1 MKVKKINQKTIKDS
15 LKSEDTEE
23 VIDIYFYRPIGFFWA
38 KIAMKLHITP
48 NMITIASI
56 FIGIGAGLL
65 FYPNNLQLN
74 IIGMLLLVLANSF
87 DSADGQLARLTN
99 NSTRLGRFL
108 DGLAGDMWFI
118 VIYISITLRLTSNGL
133 PNWIWLLASLAGLSH
148 IFHASMADYYR
159 NIHLFFIKGKS
170 GSEHDTSENLK
181 KDLKQLYFRK
191 DFSKIIFLWLYC
203 NYTTQQEALSPKLQ
217 KFLHILKGKYPDDIP
232 NDLSNELR
240 EKNKKYMKYTNIL
253 QFNTRVLFL
262 FFCLFINLPWLY
274 FIFDLLVMNSI
285 LIYLI
290 YKEEKFAQHFTRQLT
305 NVIY

>member
-1 MKVKKINQKTIKDS
+1 METKNSNKKTLKDS

-23 VIDIYFYRPIGFFWA
+23 VIDIYFYRPIGFFFA

-56 FIGIGAGLL
+56 FIGSFAGLL
-65 FYPNNLQLN
+65 FYPNNLELN

-99 NSTRLGRFL
+99 NSTRIGRFL
-108 DGLAGDMWFI
+108 DGLAGDVWFVI
-118 VIYISITLRLTSNGL
+118 IYITLALRLTSNGFS
-133 PNWIWLLASLAGLSH
+133 NCIWLLASLAGLSH

-159 NIHLFFIKGKS
+159 NIHLFFIKGKN
-170 GSEHDTSENLK
+170 GSEHDTSENLTK
-181 KDLKQLYFRK
+181 NLKQLHFFK
-191 DFSKIIFLWLYC
+191 DFFQFIYLFLYR
-203 NYTTQQEALSPKLQ
+203 NYTSQQEMLSPKLQ
-217 KFLHILKGKYPDDIP
+217 KFLHVLKSKYPNDIP
-232 NDLSNELR
+232 STLSNELR
-240 EKNKKYMKYTNIL
+240 QENKKYMKYTNIL

-274 FIFDLLVMNSI
+274 FVFDLIVMNSI

-290 YKEEKFAQHFTRQLT
+290 YKEEKLAKHFTKKLT
-305 NVIY
+305 E

>member
-1 MKVKKINQKTIKDS
+1 METKNSNKKTLKDS

-23 VIDIYFYRPIGFFWA
+23 VIDIYFYRPIGFFFA

-56 FIGIGAGLL
+56 FIGSFAGLL
-65 FYPNNLQLN
+65 FYPNNLELN

-99 NSTRLGRFL
+99 NSTRIGRFL
-108 DGLAGDMWFI
+108 DGLAGDVWFVI
-118 VIYISITLRLTSNGL
+118 IYITLALRLTSNGFS
-133 PNWIWLLASLAGLSH
+133 NCIWLLASLAGLSH

-159 NIHLFFIKGKS
+159 NIHLFFIKGKN
-170 GSEHDTSENLK
+170 GSEHDTSENLTK
-181 KDLKQLYFRK
+181 NLKQLHFCKNFFQFIYL
-191 DFSKIIFLWLYC
+191 FLYR
-203 NYTTQQEALSPKLQ
+203 NYTSQQEMLSPKLQ
-217 KFLHILKGKYPDDIP
+217 KFLHVLKSKYPNDIP
-232 NDLSNELR
+232 STLSNELR
-240 EKNKKYMKYTNIL
+240 QENKKYMKYTNIL

-274 FIFDLLVMNSI
+274 FVFDLIVMNSI

-290 YKEEKFAQHFTRQLT
+290 YKEEKLAKHFTKKLT
-305 NVIY
+305 E

>member
-1 MKVKKINQKTIKDS
+1 MDTQNSNTKTLKDS

-23 VIDIYFYRPIGFFWA
+23 VIDIYFYRPIGFFFA

-56 FIGIGAGLL
+56 LIGIGAGLL
-65 FYPNNLQLN
+65 FYPNNLKLN

-108 DGLAGDMWFI
+108 DGLAGDVWFV
-118 VIYISITLRLTSNGL
+118 VIYITITLRLTSNGFS
-133 PNWIWLLASLAGLSH
+133 NWIWLLASLAGLSH

-159 NIHLFFIKGKS
+159 NIHLFFINGKN
-170 GSEHDTSENLK
+170 GSEHDTSENLT
-181 KDLKQLYFRK
+181 KDLKQLHLSK
-191 DFSKIIFLWLYC
+191 DFFQFIYLFLYR
-203 NYTTQQEALSPKLQ
+203 NYTAKQEALSPKLQ
-217 KFLHILKGKYPDDIP
+217 KFLHVLKTKYPNDIP
-232 NDLSNELR
+232 PTLRNELR
-240 EKNKKYMKYTNIL
+240 QENKKYMKYTNIL

-274 FIFDLLVMNSI
+274 FLLDLLVMNSI

-290 YKEEKFAQHFTRQLT
+290 YKEEKLAKHFTQKLT
-305 NVIY
+305 T